1 MLCGELDAAQT
12 VIKGS
17 LSEAARG
24 PVYLSLPVNERVEK
38 SYCRESGPWSF
49 DMKRHKTMLLFL
61 VGIFLLAA
69 GCLWIAD
76 FLLPGPVIGSG
87 MSLLRLL
94 GIVAIVLGLTALVSL
109 ATHEHFARKRKP
121 IAEWRMVNRLY
132 WLVGI
137 LACFAVIFYGL
148 GILSKVSTLLSLF
161 GGMVIGWSLQQP
173 LSGLVAWV
181 LINLRRPFRPGDRV
195 QFPKI
200 ELTGDVKNI
209 GAMYMELNEVG
220 GTIGSEEAVGRSV
233 FIPNAMLFDHV
244 VINYASAHEAPYIL
258 DELVV
263 RITYDSK
270 WDVAERILIDA
281 ARQVTKDVI
290 EATSTEPYIRS
301 ELYDYGVYMQLRY
314 QTRVVDRAKTSY
326 KITKLIFEE
335 LQRNPL
341 VDVAIPYVYSNR
353 ASQQE
358 RTRDDR
364 RGPTHE
370 ELDQNVRKIDALLI
384 EQGPLM
390 DTYDVEQLARSI
402 EMLGLLRPIVLKE
415 NPDFGK
421 YEILSGKL
429 RFQACRKLGWKAIP
443 ALVLAGSG
451 YKIEEKAPH
460 QPEAHPV
467 KS

>member
-1 MLCGELDAAQT
+1 M
-12 VIKGS
+12 
-17 LSEAARG
+17 
-24 PVYLSLPVNERVEK
+24 
-38 SYCRESGPWSF
+38 
-49 DMKRHKTMLLFL
+49 
-61 VGIFLLAA
+61 AA
-69 GCLWIAD
+69 GCLLIAD
-76 FLLPGPVIGSG
+76 FLLPGPVTKSG
-87 MSLLRLL
+87 MSVLRLTA
-94 GIVAIVLGLTALVSL
+94 IVAMVPGLTALVSL
-109 ATHEHFARKRKP
+109 ATGRRFARKKKP
-121 IAEWRMVNRLY
+121 VAEWMMVNRLY
-132 WLVGI
+132 WLLGI
-137 LACFAVIFYGL
+137 LACFAVVFYGL
-148 GILSKVSTLLSLF
+148 GILGKVSTLLSLF

-195 QFPKI
+195 QFPKL

-281 ARQVTKDVI
+281 ARQVTEDVI
-290 EATSTEPYIRS
+290 KATGATPYIRS

-314 QTRVVDRAKTSY
+314 QTRVNDRAKTSY

-335 LQRNPL
+335 IQRNSL
-341 VDVAIPYVYSNR
+341 VDLAIPYVYSYR

-358 RTRDDR
+358 RTRNDR
-364 RGPTHE
+364 RGPSRE
-370 ELDQNVRKIDALLI
+370 ELDQNVREVDASLI
-384 EQGPLM
+384 EQGPLL
-390 DTYDVEQLARSI
+390 DACDVEQLAQSI
-402 EMLGLLRPIVLKE
+402 EMLGLLRPIVLKD
-415 NPDFGK
+415 NPDSGR
-421 YEILSGKL
+421 YEILAGNL
-429 RFQACRKLGWKAIP
+429 RFQACGKLGWKTVP

-451 YKIEEKAPH
+451 NKIEE
-460 QPEAHPV
+460 EASHRAKTRPV
-467 KS
+467 TS

>member
-1 MLCGELDAAQT
+1 M
-12 VIKGS
+12 
-17 LSEAARG
+17 
-24 PVYLSLPVNERVEK
+24 
-38 SYCRESGPWSF
+38 
-49 DMKRHKTMLLFL
+49 
-61 VGIFLLAA
+61 AA
-69 GCLWIAD
+69 GCLLIAD
-76 FLLPGPVIGSG
+76 FLLPGPATKSG
-87 MSLLRLL
+87 MSLLRLM
-94 GIVAIVLGLTALVSL
+94 GVVAIVPGLTALFSL
-109 ATHEHFARKRKP
+109 ATGRRFARKKKP
-121 IAEWRMVNRLY
+121 VAEWIMVNRLY

-137 LACFAVIFYGL
+137 LACFAVVFYGL
-148 GILSKVSTLLSLF
+148 GILGKVSTLLGLF
-161 GGMVIGWSLQQP
+161 GGMVIGWSLQEP

-195 QFPKI
+195 QFPKL

-290 EATSTEPYIRS
+290 EATGTTPYIRS

-314 QTRVVDRAKTSY
+314 QTRVNERAKTSY

-335 LQRNPL
+335 IQRNPL
-341 VDVAIPYVYSNR
+341 VDVAIPYVYSYR

-358 RTRDDR
+358 RARDDR
-364 RGPTHE
+364 RGPSPD
-370 ELDQNVRKIDALLI
+370 ELDHNVREIDASLI
-384 EQGPLM
+384 EQGALM
-390 DTYDVEQLARSI
+390 DSYDVEQLARSI

-415 NPDFGK
+415 NPDLGR
-421 YEILSGKL
+421 YEILAGNL
-429 RFQACRKLGWKAIP
+429 RFQACRKLGWKTVP
-443 ALVLAGSG
+443 ALVLAGPGS
-451 YKIEEKAPH
+451 KIEEKAPP
-460 QPEAHPV
+460 QTQAHPV
-467 KS
+467 TP

>member
-1 MLCGELDAAQT
+1 LVRRIAPYGY
-12 VIKGS
+12 I
-17 LSEAARG
+17 
-24 PVYLSLPVNERVEK
+24 
-38 SYCRESGPWSF
+38 
-49 DMKRHKTMLLFL
+49 DMKRRQSKLWL
-61 VGIFLLAA
+61 VAGIFLLAA
-69 GCLWIAD
+69 GGLLIAD
-76 FLLPGPVIGSG
+76 FWLPGPVTKSG
-87 MSLLRLL
+87 MPLLRLM
-94 GIVAIVLGLTALVSL
+94 GVVAMVPGLTALFSL
-109 ATHEHFARKRKP
+109 ATGRRFARKKKP
-121 IAEWRMVNRLY
+121 AAEWMMVNRLY

-137 LACFAVIFYGL
+137 LACFAVVFYGL
-148 GILSKVSTLLSLF
+148 GILGKVSTLLSLF

-195 QFPKI
+195 QFPKL

-290 EATSTEPYIRS
+290 EATSTTPYIRS

-314 QTRVVDRAKTSY
+314 QTRVNERAKTSY

-335 LQRNPL
+335 IQRNPL
-341 VDVAIPYVYSNR
+341 VDVAIPYVYSYR

-358 RTRDDR
+358 RTRNDR
-364 RGPTHE
+364 RGPTPE
-370 ELDQNVRKIDALLI
+370 ELDHNVREIDASLI
-384 EQGPLM
+384 EQGSLL
-390 DTYDVEQLARSI
+390 DAYDVEQLARSI
-402 EMLGLLRPIVLKE
+402 ELLGLLRPIVLKE
-415 NPDFGK
+415 NPDLGR
-421 YEILSGKL
+421 YEILAGNL
-429 RFQACRKLGWKAIP
+429 RFQACRKLGWKSVP
-443 ALVLAGSG
+443 ALVLAGPNNR
-451 YKIEEKAPH
+451 IEEKASH
-460 QPEAHPV
+460 KAQTQPV

>member
-1 MLCGELDAAQT
+1 MG
-12 VIKGS
+12 V
-17 LSEAARG
+17 
-24 PVYLSLPVNERVEK
+24 
-38 SYCRESGPWSF
+38 
-49 DMKRHKTMLLFL
+49 
-61 VGIFLLAA
+61 FLLAA
-69 GCLWIAD
+69 GCLLIAD
-76 FLLPGPVIGSG
+76 FLLPGPVTNSG
-87 MSLLRLL
+87 MSVLRLMA
-94 GIVAIVLGLTALVSL
+94 IVAIVPGLTALVSL
-109 ATHEHFARKRKP
+109 ATGRRFARKKKP
-121 IAEWRMVNRLY
+121 VAEWMMVNRLY
-132 WLVGI
+132 WLLGI
-137 LACFAVIFYGL
+137 LACFAVVFYGL
-148 GILSKVSTLLSLF
+148 GILGKVSTLLSLF

-195 QFPKI
+195 QFPKL

-270 WDVAERILIDA
+270 WDMAERLLIDA

-290 EATSTEPYIRS
+290 EATGATPYIRS

-314 QTRVVDRAKTSY
+314 QTRVNDRAKTSY

-335 LQRNPL
+335 IQRNSL
-341 VDVAIPYVYSNR
+341 VDIAIPYIYSYR

-358 RTRDDR
+358 RTRNGR
-364 RGPTHE
+364 RGAAPE
-370 ELDQNVRKIDALLI
+370 ELDQNVREVDASLI
-384 EQGPLM
+384 EQGPLL
-390 DTYDVEQLARSI
+390 DACDVEQLAQSI
-402 EMLGLLRPIVLKE
+402 EMLGLLRPIVLKD
-415 NPDFGK
+415 NPDSGR
-421 YEILSGKL
+421 YEILAGNL
-429 RFQACRKLGWKAIP
+429 RFQACRKLGWKTVP

-451 YKIEEKAPH
+451 NKIEEEASH
-460 QPEAHPV
+460 QAKTRPAT
-467 KS
+467 S

>member
-1 MLCGELDAAQT
+1 
-12 VIKGS
+12 
-17 LSEAARG
+17 
-24 PVYLSLPVNERVEK
+24 
-38 SYCRESGPWSF
+38 
-49 DMKRHKTMLLFL
+49 MKRRKTRLLFL

-76 FLLPGPVIGSG
+76 FLLPGLVTQSG
-87 MSLLRLL
+87 VSLLRLM
-94 GIVAIVLGLTALVSL
+94 GIVVLVPGLMALVSL
-109 ATHEHFARKRKP
+109 ATHEYFARKKKP
-121 IAEWRMVNRLY
+121 VAEWRMVNRLY

-137 LACFAVIFYGL
+137 LACFAVLFYGL
-148 GILSKVSTLLSLF
+148 GILGKVSTLLSLF
-161 GGMVIGWSLQQP
+161 GGMVIGWSLQEP

-195 QFPKI
+195 QFPKL

-290 EATSTEPYIRS
+290 EATGATPYIRS

-314 QTRVVDRAKTSY
+314 QTRVNDRAKTSY

-335 LQRNPL
+335 IQRNPL
-341 VDVAIPYVYSNR
+341 VDVAIPYVYSYR
-353 ASQQE
+353 DSQQE

-364 RGPTHE
+364 RGAMPE
-370 ELDQNVRKIDALLI
+370 ELDQNVREIDASLI

-390 DTYDVEQLARSI
+390 DAYDVEQLARSI
-402 EMLGLLRPIVLKE
+402 ETLGLLRPIVLKE
-415 NPDFGK
+415 NPDLGR
-421 YEILSGKL
+421 YEILAGNL
-429 RFQACRKLGWKAIP
+429 RFQACRKLGWKIIP
-443 ALVLAGSG
+443 ALVLAGPG
-451 YKIEEKAPH
+451 GKTEEKAPH
-460 QPEAHPV
+460 PAEAHPL
-467 KS
+467 KP

>member
-1 MLCGELDAAQT
+1 
-12 VIKGS
+12 
-17 LSEAARG
+17 
-24 PVYLSLPVNERVEK
+24 
-38 SYCRESGPWSF
+38 
-49 DMKRHKTMLLFL
+49 MKRRETRLWLL
-61 VGIFLLAA
+61 VGVFLLAA
-69 GCLWIAD
+69 GCLLIAD
-76 FLLPGPVIGSG
+76 FLLPGPVTRSG
-87 MSLLRLL
+87 MSLLRLM
-94 GIVAIVLGLTALVSL
+94 GVVAMVPGLTALFSL
-109 ATHEHFARKRKP
+109 ATGRSFARKKKP
-121 IAEWRMVNRLY
+121 VAEWMMVNRLY
-132 WLVGI
+132 WLLGI
-137 LACFAVIFYGL
+137 LACFAVVFYGL
-148 GILSKVSTLLSLF
+148 GILGKVSTLLSLF

-195 QFPKI
+195 QFPKL

-290 EATSTEPYIRS
+290 EATGTTPYIRS

-314 QTRVVDRAKTSY
+314 QTRVNDRAKTSY

-335 LQRNPL
+335 IQRNPL
-341 VDVAIPYVYSNR
+341 VDVAIPYVYSYR

-358 RTRDDR
+358 RSRDDR
-364 RGPTHE
+364 RGPTPE
-370 ELDQNVRKIDALLI
+370 ELDQNVREIGASLI

-390 DTYDVEQLARSI
+390 DAYDVEQLARSI

-415 NPDFGK
+415 NPDFGR
-421 YEILSGKL
+421 YEILAGNL
-429 RFQACRKLGWKAIP
+429 RFQACRKLGWKTVP
-443 ALVLAGSG
+443 ALVLAGPSNN
-451 YKIEEKAPH
+451 KIEEKDSH
-460 QPEAHPV
+460 QAEAHPL

>member
-1 MLCGELDAAQT
+1 
-12 VIKGS
+12 
-17 LSEAARG
+17 
-24 PVYLSLPVNERVEK
+24 
-38 SYCRESGPWSF
+38 
-49 DMKRHKTMLLFL
+49 MKRRQNRLWL
-61 VGIFLLAA
+61 VVGVFLLAA
-69 GCLWIAD
+69 GCLLIAD
-76 FLLPGPVIGSG
+76 FLLPGPVTKSG
-87 MSLLRLL
+87 MPLLRLM
-94 GIVAIVLGLTALVSL
+94 GVVAMVPGLTALFSL
-109 ATHEHFARKRKP
+109 ATGRRFARKKKP
-121 IAEWRMVNRLY
+121 TAEWMMVNRLY

-137 LACFAVIFYGL
+137 LACFAVVFYGL
-148 GILSKVSTLLSLF
+148 GILGKVSTLLSLF
-161 GGMVIGWSLQQP
+161 GGMVIGWSLQEP

-195 QFPKI
+195 QFPKL

-290 EATSTEPYIRS
+290 EATGTTPYIRS

-314 QTRVVDRAKTSY
+314 QTRVNERAKTSY

-335 LQRNPL
+335 IQRNPL
-341 VDVAIPYVYSNR
+341 VDVAIPYIYSYR
-353 ASQQE
+353 ASQRE

-364 RGPTHE
+364 RGPTPE
-370 ELDQNVRKIDALLI
+370 ELDQNVREIDASLI

-390 DTYDVEQLARSI
+390 DAYDVEQLARSI

-415 NPDFGK
+415 NPDFGR
-421 YEILSGKL
+421 YEILAGNL
-429 RFQACRKLGWKAIP
+429 RFQACRKLGWKTIP
-443 ALVLAGSG
+443 ALVLAGPG
-451 YKIEEKAPH
+451 NKIEEKAPG
-460 QPEAHPV
+460 QSETRSV
-467 KS
+467 TS

>member
-1 MLCGELDAAQT
+1 LVRNIYQGL
-12 VIKGS
+12 
-17 LSEAARG
+17 
-24 PVYLSLPVNERVEK
+24 
-38 SYCRESGPWSF
+38 
-49 DMKRHKTMLLFL
+49 DMKHRKTRLWLF
-61 VGIFLLAA
+61 VGVFLSAA
-69 GCLWIAD
+69 GCLLIAD
-76 FLLPGPVIGSG
+76 FLLPRPVTKSG
-87 MSLLRLL
+87 MPLLRLM
-94 GIVAIVLGLTALVSL
+94 AILAMVPGLTALLSL
-109 ATHEHFARKRKP
+109 ATREHFARKKKP
-121 IAEWRMVNRLY
+121 VAEWMMVNRLY

-137 LACFAVIFYGL
+137 LACFAVVFYGL
-148 GILSKVSTLLSLF
+148 GVMGKVSTLLSLF

-195 QFPKI
+195 QFPKL

-270 WDVAERILIDA
+270 WDVAERLLIDA

-290 EATSTEPYIRS
+290 EATGATPYIRS

-314 QTRVVDRAKTSY
+314 QTRVNDRAKTSY

-335 LQRNPL
+335 IQRNSL
-341 VDVAIPYVYSNR
+341 VDIAIPYIYSYR

-364 RGPTHE
+364 RRPTSE
-370 ELDQNVRKIDALLI
+370 ELDQNVREIDASLI
-384 EQGPLM
+384 EQGSLM
-390 DTYDVEQLARSI
+390 DAYDVEQLARSI

-415 NPDFGK
+415 NPDFGR
-421 YEILSGKL
+421 YEILAGNL
-429 RFQACRKLGWKAIP
+429 RFQACRKLGWKTIP
-443 ALVLAGSG
+443 ALVLAGPG
-451 YKIEEKAPH
+451 NKIEEKALD
-460 QPEAHPV
+460 QSETRSV
-467 KS
+467 MS

>member
-1 MLCGELDAAQT
+1 MIRRQKKLWL
-12 VIKGS
+12 
-17 LSEAARG
+17 
-24 PVYLSLPVNERVEK
+24 
-38 SYCRESGPWSF
+38 
-49 DMKRHKTMLLFL
+49 L
-61 VGIFLLAA
+61 VGGFFLAA
-69 GCLWIAD
+69 GGLLIAD
-76 FLLPGPVIGSG
+76 YLLAGPATQSG
-87 MSLLRLL
+87 MSLLRFM
-94 GIVAIVLGLTALVSL
+94 AILAMVPGLTALFSL
-109 ATHEHFARKRKP
+109 ATLMRFARKKKP
-121 IAEWRMVNRLY
+121 VTEWMMVNRLY
-132 WLVGI
+132 CLVGI
-137 LACFAVIFYGL
+137 LACFAVVFYGL
-148 GILSKVSTLLSLF
+148 GILGKVSTLLSLF

-195 QFPKI
+195 QFPKL

-270 WDVAERILIDA
+270 WDVAERLLIDA
-281 ARQVTKDVI
+281 ARKVTKDVI
-290 EATSTEPYIRS
+290 EATGATPYIRS

-314 QTRVVDRAKTSY
+314 QTRVNDRAKTSY

-335 LQRNPL
+335 IQRNSL
-341 VDVAIPYVYSNR
+341 VDIAIPYIYSYR

-364 RGPTHE
+364 RRPTSE
-370 ELDQNVRKIDALLI
+370 ELDQSVREIDASLI

-390 DTYDVEQLARSI
+390 DAYDIEQLARSI

-415 NPDFGK
+415 NPDFGR
-421 YEILSGKL
+421 YEILAGNL
-429 RFQACRKLGWKAIP
+429 RFQACKKLGWKTIP
-443 ALVLAGSG
+443 ALVLAGPG
-451 YKIEEKAPH
+451 NKVKEESLDQA
-460 QPEAHPV
+460 ETHPV
-467 KS
+467 PS